1 MITGGIEQETQ
12 KSVEVLR
19 ADGTSW
25 CELPDLPLNTY
36 FHTQSEGD
44 VQVCGGAV
52 DGAPTTCQTFD
63 SSTGNW
69 IQEPK
74 IDPPRTAHFSWK
86 VKFWEGGETFGL
98 ILMGGTASPKS
109 SEIVYTDRESEA
121 GFRIIPPTT
130 G

>member
-1 MITGGIEQETQ
+1 MITGGIEDESK

-25 CELPDLPLNTY
+25 CELPNLPLNTHM
-36 FHTQSEGD
+36 HTQTEGD

-63 SSTGNW
+63 SSKGNW

-74 IDPPRTAHFSWK
+74 INPPRTAHFSWK
-86 VKFWEGGETFGL
+86 VFYGL
-98 ILMGGTASPKS
+98 ILMGGTAHPET
-109 SEIVYTDRESEA
+109 SEIIYRKKESEP
-121 GFRIIPPTT
+121 GFKIIPPTT